1 MAGQSHSLVGF
12 STLFVTFVLVS
23 CLPEFCLP
31 CILLLNGWSP
41 LSVGERTDL
50 ADVVAVGRALRPF
63 KQQRHPESNTYTA
76 EFVFLSVPKGRKHL
90 EETSHGTIVMETGMT
105 RYNVTNFG
113 DRNAC
118 YADVTDGEEY
128 VIFMT
133 MFERHLSAKYD
144 DLFGALQER
153 TREAEEE
160 VYEALGMIYYDLPIT
175 NLNYQI
181 LLH

>member
-1 MAGQSHSLVGF
+1 MAGHNYSLIGV
-12 STLFVTFVLVS
+12 STLLVTFVLLSFAPHFCVS
-23 CLPEFCLP
+23 
-31 CILLLNGWSP
+31 CILLLNGWAP

-50 ADVVAVGRALRPF
+50 ADIVAVGRALRSF
-63 KQQRHPESNTYTA
+63 KDQRTPDSNTYTA
-76 EFVFLSVPKGRKHL
+76 QFVFLSVPKGSRHL
-90 EETSHGTIVMETGMT
+90 QQIPYDTIAMETGLT

-144 DLFGALQER
+144 DLFGSLQER

-160 VYEALGMIYYDLPIT
+160 VYEALGMT
-175 NLNYQI
+175 
-181 LLH
+181 